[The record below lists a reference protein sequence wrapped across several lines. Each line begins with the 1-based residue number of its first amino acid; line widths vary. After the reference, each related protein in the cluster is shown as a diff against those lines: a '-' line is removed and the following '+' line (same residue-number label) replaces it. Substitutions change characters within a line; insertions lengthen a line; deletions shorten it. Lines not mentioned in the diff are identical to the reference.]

1 MFKEK
6 TFEKGSFMKKNIL
19 KGIACI
25 FAIFMLFSCVS
36 APSATSFKGADAA
49 SGSTFRVG
57 EGVTIKTFDG
67 EAVNWTANYTLTGW
81 KTAEFYVPEGL
92 HNFVATAGF
101 LTQEFNIAFTPGK
114 RYYIWLSLNKTNII
128 FEEL

>member
-1 MFKEK
+1 
-6 TFEKGSFMKKNIL
+6 MKKNIL
-19 KGIACI
+19 KGIGCVFTA
-25 FAIFMLFSCVS
+25 FMLFSCVS

-67 EAVNWTANYTLTGW
+67 EAVNWTANYTLMGW

-92 HNFVATAGF
+92 HTFVANAG
-101 LTQEFNIAFTPGK
+101 LVTQEFNIAFAPGK
-114 RYYIWLSLNKTNII
+114 RYYVCLSVNKTNFI